1 MAPLLSFL
9 ALNRSTKAGQSIGPV
24 PESPACSSPAN
35 AWLEMF
41 RKALPSLAHGVQ
53 RTSQGKA
60 VVHQY
65 ALDIQQQGLGPGVH
79 PFPPSAERCLQ
90 ASLVNPAATGGD
102 HGRNLPIIRCEDAI
116 GAAIRAAAHL
126 GFLIGPILQLGCA
139 LVNPAIWME
148 CLNQKHGIDPFVWH
162 AYS

>member
-1 MAPLLSFL
+1 VLL
-9 ALNRSTKAGQSIGPV
+9 TPYG
-24 PESPACSSPAN
+24 
-35 AWLEMF
+35 F
-41 RKALPSLAHGVQ
+41 RNCHNNVRHGYC
-53 RTSQGKA
+53 RGNA

-65 ALDIQQQGLGPGVH
+65 ALDIQQQSLGPGVY
-79 PFPPSAERCLQ
+79 PFPPSAAQRLHALPIDAA
-90 ASLVNPAATGGD
+90 ASGGD
-102 HGRNLPIIRCEDAI
+102 DRCDLLILTRDDAI

-162 AYS
+162 AYSQSSLV